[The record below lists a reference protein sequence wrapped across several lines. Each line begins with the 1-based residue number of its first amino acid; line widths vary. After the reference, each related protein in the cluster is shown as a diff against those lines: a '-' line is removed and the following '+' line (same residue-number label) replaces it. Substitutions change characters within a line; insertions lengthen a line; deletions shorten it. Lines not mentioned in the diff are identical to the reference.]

1 MNSTINSE
9 WRTKFKAKYLFYQGE
24 SFRWQLYLKSSL
36 QLWGL
41 AFGKRT
47 WMPLAPLS
55 ERLIV
60 DVTEFRLLK
69 LTLIISVDITT
80 SFKICFVECL
90 NFCMDKQFKIISARH
105 KVRRL
110 TAEAQKTDDE
120 FFINAHPTQ
129 KMLPTLLKK
138 ANISVRLFISQYV
151 YIYVE
156 GGTNNWE
163 RKHFINSLTSPVED
177 NSEPTRFPDEYVPN
191 YRYSWYVP
199 SI

>member
-36 QLWGL
+36 QLWVL

-120 FFINAHPTQ
+120 FFYQCSSHSKNVANAIEKGKYICAPIYQ
-129 KMLPTLLKK
+129 
-138 ANISVRLFISQYV
+138 SVCI
-151 YIYVE
+151 YIYICRRR
-156 GGTNNWE
+156 NQ
-163 RKHFINSLTSPVED
+163 
-177 NSEPTRFPDEYVPN
+177 
-191 YRYSWYVP
+191 
-199 SI
+199 